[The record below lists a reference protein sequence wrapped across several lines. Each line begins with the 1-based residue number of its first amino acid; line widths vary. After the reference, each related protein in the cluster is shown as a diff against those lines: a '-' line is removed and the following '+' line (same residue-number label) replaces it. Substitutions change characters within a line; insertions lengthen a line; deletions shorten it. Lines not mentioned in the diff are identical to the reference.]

1 MGLAAF
7 PRRCMSASM
16 GRALEQEKSAPPG
29 PERDYV
35 IVFGAGVR
43 LDGRPS
49 ATLRQRIDG
58 ALRWASAHPDSM
70 VLPTGGVGKA
80 GVAEANVVARG
91 LVAAGIAP
99 ERIIPE
105 VCARD
110 TLESVRLCDAL
121 LRERG
126 DCRRVICCTSHF
138 HQPRCA
144 LLLRLLG
151 YEVVVPPMPKGPG
164 PVLPARHA
172 RYVLKEIAATP
183 YDAVL
188 LLARR
193 LFRK

>member
-1 MGLAAF
+1 M
-7 PRRCMSASM
+7 
-16 GRALEQEKSAPPG
+16 ALPAEEKQSAPPSG
-29 PERDYV
+29 PKRDYV
-35 IVFGAGVR
+35 IVFGASVR
-43 LDGRPS
+43 PDGRPS

-58 ALRWASAHPDSM
+58 ALRWAAAHPDSM
-70 VLPTGGVGKA
+70 ILPTGGVGEA
-80 GVAEANVVARG
+80 GVAEANVVARS
-91 LVAAGIAP
+91 LAAAGIAP

-110 TLESVRLCDAL
+110 TLESVCLCDAL
-121 LRERG
+121 LRARG
-126 DCRRVICCTSHF
+126 DCRRVICCTSRF

-164 PVLPARHA
+164 PVSPARHA

-193 LFRK
+193 LFTK